1 MLTEAI
7 KGYIEGI
14 STVFLVNKL

>member
-7 KGYIEGI
+7 KGSIEGI